1 MSGRG
6 PGSWEPVRT
15 REDQASRASG
25 QQDSGVTG
33 RAGPERAQVSG
44 IWRAWA
50 FVVVALRY
58 PILLAWVVAAAAAVV
73 FLPGITPAGTL
84 GNLAPSGSPAL
95 RAEYDATR
103 LFGVPMTSQVA
114 VVQRNP
120 RGFTRQT
127 QINAGRRAIA
137 VDQRRAR
144 PVAGLALAVPL
155 ANTAGIFPG
164 SRERSTT
171 IITFLYFRPG
181 TSLPAETAAGQVYA
195 RRYLSAAQDHLI
207 GVTGPA
213 PAQTAQGQIIQRYLP
228 WVGLATVLAIALIV
242 GLYFRSL
249 GAPLATLLCAGIAYL
264 VALHAVGWVAARA
277 GVSLPPDLEPVL
289 VVLLLGVTTDYCV
302 FFLAG
307 MRNRLAEGQTRVA
320 AARHTAAEFTPIIV
334 MAGLVVALGAASLVV
349 ARLGPL
355 RAFGPALA
363 IAVLTAMLVAI
374 TLAPAL
380 IAIFGGLLFRPR
392 RPDPRSAARAGTG
405 GLAAGK
411 RPPVPG
417 LRTALSRIQAWP
429 ARLATARP
437 VAMLVAAACVA
448 VLVLAAL
455 GLRDLRLGF
464 PLIRALPATSQPARA
479 ETAAARGFAPG
490 ILSPTEILVLGTGV
504 SSQLPALDHLQ
515 HALAR
520 RPGVAGVVGPAD
532 LASLQPA
539 VAVQRFLHVLVTRS
553 GDAARF
559 GVIERDDPL
568 GSTAIGQVRALR
580 HDLPAMARAAGLSG
594 VRFEVG
600 GETALAGE
608 AIDAT
613 EAGLW
618 RVALVICLVILVL
631 LALFLR
637 SLIAPLY
644 LLAASVLALLS
655 ALGLTV
661 WVFQRIL
668 GYGSLVYYVPF
679 AVAVLLISLGSDYN
693 LFVVGRIWEEARHRP
708 VRDAVATAVPRAS
721 RAITT
726 AGLALAAGFAVL
738 ALVPLDQFREIALAM
753 VIGIVI
759 DTFIVRSLLV
769 PSLVILSGRAGR
781 WPHGRR
787 ARPLKITSAAPR
799 RRSTSSERR
808 VSAGGVSPPEAG

>member
-1 MSGRG
+1 MDT
-6 PGSWEPVRT
+6 GSRLK
-15 REDQASRASG
+15 
-25 QQDSGVTG
+25 
-33 RAGPERAQVSG
+33 RAGPQQGDGAPGRERAAVGG
-44 IWRAWA
+44 IWRVWA
-50 FVVVALRY
+50 FVVVTLRY
-58 PILLAWVVAAAAAVV
+58 PILLMWPATAAAAVV
-73 FLPGITPAGTL
+73 LLPGITPAAML
-84 GNLAPSGSPAL
+84 GSLAPSGSPAL
-95 RAEYDATR
+95 RAEYDATA
-103 LFGVPMTSQVA
+103 LFGVPLTSQVA

-120 RGFTRQT
+120 HGFTRQV
-127 QINAGRRAIA
+127 QLSIGRRIIA
-137 VDQRRAR
+137 LDQRRDR
-144 PVAGLALAVPL
+144 PIPGLAVAVPL

-181 TSLPAETAAGQVYA
+181 TSTFAETGAGQVFA
-195 RRYLSAAQDHLI
+195 HRYLGAPQDHLI

-213 PAQTAQGQIIQRYLP
+213 PAETAQGTIIQAYLP
-228 WVGLATVLAIALIV
+228 WVELATVLAIALIV

-264 VALHAVGWVAARA
+264 IALHAVGWVSHRA

-289 VVLLLGVTTDYCV
+289 VVLLLGVTTDYSV
-302 FFLAG
+302 FYLAG

-320 AARHTAAEFTPIIV
+320 AARRTTAEFTPIIV
-334 MAGLVVALGAASLVV
+334 MAGLVVALGAASLIV

-392 RPDPRSAARAGTG
+392 PTGPPPSPRFR
-405 GLAAGK
+405 
-411 RPPVPG
+411 
-417 LRTALSRIQAWP
+417 ALSRAQAWWAGRPAPAGHRPAGPAARPGRDGGPGRDGPRWP

-437 VAMLVAAACVA
+437 VALLVTVTCVAA
-448 VLVLAAL
+448 LVFAAF
-455 GLRDLRLGF
+455 GLRELRPGF
-464 PLIRALPATSQPARA
+464 PLIRALPPTSQPVQA
-479 ETAAARGFAPG
+479 EAAAARGFAPG
-490 ILSPTEILVLGTGV
+490 ILAPTEVLVLGPAV
-504 SSQLPALDHLQ
+504 SSQLPALIRLQ
-515 HALAR
+515 HELAE

-532 LASLQPA
+532 LASLQQSA
-539 VAVQRFLHVLVTRS
+539 AVQRSIHVLVARS
-553 GDAARF
+553 GTAARL
-559 GVIERDDPL
+559 GVIERSDPL
-568 GSTAIGQVRALR
+568 GPTAIGQVRGLR
-580 HDLPAMARAAGLSG
+580 RDLPALARAAGLTG

-613 EAGLW
+613 AAGLW
-618 RVALVICLVILVL
+618 RVALVICAVILVL
-631 LALFLR
+631 LAVFLR
-637 SLIAPLY
+637 ALIAPFY
-644 LLAASVLALLS
+644 LLASSVLALLS

-679 AVAVLLISLGSDYN
+679 AVAVLLVSLGSDYN
-693 LFVVGRIWEEARHRP
+693 LFVVGRIWEEARRRP

-738 ALVPLDQFREIALAM
+738 ALVPLDQFREIAVAM
-753 VIGIVI
+753 VIGITI

-769 PSLVILSGRAGR
+769 PSLVVLSGRAGR
-781 WPHGRR
+781 KAGWKR
-787 ARPLKITSAAPR
+787 ARI
-799 RRSTSSERR
+799 
-808 VSAGGVSPPEAG
+808 PPAR

>member
-1 MSGRG
+1 MPGRG
-6 PGSWEPVRT
+6 PGSWEPVRA
-15 REDQASRASG
+15 REDQASRTSG
-25 QQDSGVTG
+25 REQDSGATG
-33 RAGPERAQVSG
+33 RAGRERAQVSG

-58 PILLAWVVAAAAAVV
+58 PILLAWVVAAVAVV
-73 FLPGITPAGTL
+73 LFLPGITPAATL
-84 GNLAPSGSPAL
+84 GDLAPSGSPAL

-103 LFGVPMTSQVA
+103 LFGVPLTSQAA

-144 PVAGLALAVPL
+144 PVPGLALAVPL
-155 ANTAGIFPG
+155 ANTAGFFPG

-181 TSLPAETAAGQVYA
+181 TSMPAETDAGQVYA

-213 PAQTAQGQIIQRYLP
+213 PAQTAQGLIIQSYLP
-228 WVGLATVLAIALIV
+228 WVELATVLAIALIV

-264 VALHAVGWVAARA
+264 VALHVVGWVADRA

-289 VVLLLGVTTDYCV
+289 VVLLLGVTTDYSV

-307 MRNRLAEGQTRVA
+307 MRNRLAGGHTRVA

-392 RPDPRSAARAGTG
+392 PARRSPERAGTG
-405 GLAAGK
+405 GPAAGS

-417 LRTALSRIQAWP
+417 IRTALSRIRAWP

-437 VAMLVAAACVA
+437 VALLVTAACVA

-455 GLRDLRLGF
+455 GLRELRLGF

-479 ETAAARGFAPG
+479 EAAASKGFAPG

-504 SSQLPALDHLQ
+504 SNQMPALDRLQ
-515 HALAR
+515 RALAR

-539 VAVQRFLHVLVTRS
+539 VAVQRFIHVLVARS
-553 GDAARF
+553 GNAARF

-568 GSTAIGQVRALR
+568 GSTAIGQVRVLR
-580 HDLPAMARAAGLSG
+580 HDLPAMARAAGLTG

-608 AIDAT
+608 AINAT

-637 SLIAPLY
+637 SLIAPVY

-679 AVAVLLISLGSDYN
+679 AVAVLLVSLGSDYN

-753 VIGIVI
+753 VIGIII

-769 PSLVILSGRAGR
+769 PSLVVLSGRAGR

-787 ARPLKITSAAPR
+787 ARIPPAP
-799 RRSTSSERR
+799 
-808 VSAGGVSPPEAG
+808 